1 MKNTPTPYS
10 PYCARS
16 FIKNIPRSVIQQVYR
31 VSIPRNL
38 NRRKRKRK
46 KESQRTRANAEKPR
60 KNRIFLSLLSIVV
73 QTMQNL
79 FYARLK
85 KRGGGR
91 EIALLVQTWSRVCTW
106 HARANR
112 GRWRTGKCLKWYIT
126 TGSAIIFRWSN
137 T

>member
-85 KRGGGR
+85 KRGGRQGNCSPR
-91 EIALLVQTWSRVCTW
+91 PNLVTRLHLAC
-106 HARANR
+106 A
-112 GRWRTGKCLKWYIT
+112 GKQGEMEDRQMFEMVYNN
-126 TGSAIIFRWSN
+126 G
-137 T
+137 